1 MRSSSVNPIV
11 HEDKAGTIYVGYK
24 GVITPFGN
32 AGNKKL
38 TAKGIVFIAVFAAAV
53 ILIACVLAKPKAE
66 VPMYR
71 QLHSNIGKNIE
82 VVAEQLGLQKD
93 TLVLETDGVY
103 RAPEKYK
110 YAGMYFDLILHFDKH
125 EGLLNRF
132 EYRFTENLEPKNAAK
147 SISKISKEL
156 SIWAVSLANG
166 EEVELSNKNLLAYF
180 EAGKTLNIEQLAL
193 HLGKADVASVSEY
206 CDYLENAEY
215 WEGRVGKY
223 LTKHARYYEDLY
235 VEYDPQTQE
244 QTIRIICSVEADRS
258 Q

>member
-11 HEDKAGTIYVGYK
+11 HEDKAGTMYVGYK

-82 VVAEQLGLQKD
+82 VVAEQLDVQKD

-110 YAGMYFDLILHFDKH
+110 YAGMYFDLILRFDEH

-132 EYRFTENLEPKNAAK
+132 EYRSTENLEPKNAAK
-147 SISKISKEL
+147 SIAKISKEL
-156 SIWAVSLANG
+156 SIGAVLLADG

-223 LTKHARYYEDLY
+223 LTRHAYYYEDLY
-235 VEYDPQTQE
+235 VEYDPQIQE
-244 QTIRIICSVEADRS
+244 QTIRIICSIEADRS